1 MTNLGLV
8 FDSIFFPTETHYP
21 STKIEVT
28 DRGNA
33 LRRTNCSQLDDEPKE
48 KAAVEKDARTQSYNQ
63 HRLVVLIVISCL
75 EEI

>member
-8 FDSIFFPTETHYP
+8 FDSIFSHTETRYP

-33 LRRTNCSQLDDEPKE
+33 LRRTNSSQLDDEPKE
-48 KAAVEKDARTQSYNQ
+48 NAAVKKDARIQSYNQ
-63 HRLVVLIVISCL
+63 HKLVVLIVISCL

>member
-33 LRRTNCSQLDDEPKE
+33 LRRTNSSQLDDEPKE
-48 KAAVEKDARTQSYNQ
+48 KAAVEKDARKQSYNK
-63 HRLVVLIVISCL
+63 HRLVGLVLISCL

>member
-33 LRRTNCSQLDDEPKE
+33 LGRTNFSQLDNEPKE
-48 KAAVEKDARTQSYNQ
+48 KAAVEKDARKQSYNK
-63 HRLVVLIVISCL
+63 HRLVGLVLISCL